1 MVEGINV
8 TNGDFMTIAKIVD
21 NNSRQ
26 LDKNVESLKRDVQN
40 VVVAID
46 KDVTTLYK
54 NQKNLAK
61 SIKALGWCVLLLDGI
76 ALFQHTRIKA
86 LEKKVKKLEDEKIEE
101 DFFFKDSDEDDSLK

>member
-26 LDKNVESLKRDVQN
+26 LDKNVESLKKDVIN
-40 VVVAID
+40 VTMAID

-61 SIKALGWCVLLLDGI
+61 SIKALGWWVLLVDGV
-76 ALFQHTRIKA
+76 ALLQHFRIKA